1 LSSFPTILY
10 TFTCTSRLC
19 IRHRKALLVIAILLF
34 CILPAAAAVPPG
46 RITVYS
52 TPSGAN
58 ACIDNK
64 NCDITP
70 ATFAVEGNA
79 WHMIVVTEKG
89 YHDWIETVYVTSD
102 QTRMVTAYLDLDPA
116 ATAIRVNVTPGG
128 GIICLDNSQCR
139 ADSGNVNTT
148 ATTLFTGVS
157 PGYHTISVESP
168 AGYIDTTKLV
178 HVNLGKITEVTIA
191 LEAFNPPPTTVPTTV
206 PATGMVRVYVDRT
219 GSTICIDNARCM
231 YNVGGS
237 PGPGTGTIV
246 FNHVI
251 ANETHIITVAADG
264 YEPFSAPVTVGRDL
278 IAKVDVTLRP
288 IAGAT
293 TVLTTAPS
301 PVTTIPVTTQATPV
315 PSSTVLSTPVPI
327 PTKSNPDTAPVIGAL
342 VLCGIV
348 FMFRKNRK

>member
-1 LSSFPTILY
+1 MYQT
-10 TFTCTSRLC
+10 
-19 IRHRKALLVIAILLF
+19 HVKALLVVAVLLF
-34 CILPAAAAVPPG
+34 CILPAAAEVPPG

-52 TPSGAN
+52 APSGAN
-58 ACIDNK
+58 ACIDNR

-79 WHMIVVTEKG
+79 WHMIVVTENG
-89 YHDWIETVYVTSD
+89 YHDWIDTVYVTTD

-128 GIICLDNSQCR
+128 GTICLDNSQCR
-139 ADSGNVNTT
+139 ADAGNVNTT

-178 HVNLGKITEVTIA
+178 YVNLGKITQVTIA
-191 LEAFNPPPTTVPTTV
+191 LEAFIPPPTTVTTTP

-237 PGPGTGTIV
+237 PGPGTGTTV
-246 FNHVI
+246 FDHVI

-264 YEPFSAPVTVGRDL
+264 YEPFSAPVSVGKDL

-288 IAGAT
+288 MAGVT
-293 TVLTTAPS
+293 TVPTTAPL
-301 PVTTIPVTTQATPV
+301 PVTTVTQVTTV
-315 PSSTVLSTPVPI
+315 PPSTVLSTPMPI
-327 PTKSNPDTAPVIGAL
+327 PTKSGLDTVPVIGAL
-342 VLCGIV
+342 VLCGIGLLV
-348 FMFRKNRK
+348 RKNRK